1 MNHHIFNVASPYGI
15 SVIGKYSV
23 EIGFQFVEGD
33 TFFHLFPDGT
43 GGEDTPFSTDVVAN
57 QLRKYIDPELIKI
70 ITG

>member
-1 MNHHIFNVASPYGI
+1 M
-15 SVIGKYSV
+15 